1 MDAKYMMQT
10 GYYNIGQYMMEN
22 HGWTKRQANAFEFY
36 GIDNP
41 SDLAALPA
49 EAAEAYRYNEAKLSG
64 ALKEEAVE
72 ADAAEARINAGCD
85 TDADWKVLVSAG
97 RAKLVT
103 VDHGEY
109 GDASGRS
116 AHMEYQMK
124 ASGAPSEM
132 EN

>member
-1 MDAKYMMQT
+1 MNAKYMMKT

-22 HGWTKRQANAFEFY
+22 HGWTKNQAFAFEFY

-41 SDLAALPA
+41 GDLDALPV
-49 EAAEAYRYNEAKLSG
+49 EAAAAYRYNQAKLSG
-64 ALKEEAVE
+64 ALAADAKA
-72 ADAAEARINAGCD
+72 ADAAEARVNAGQN
-85 TDADWKVLVSAG
+85 TVADWEMLVAAG
-97 RAKLVT
+97 RAKRVT

-116 AHMEYQMK
+116 AHVEYQLRTL
-124 ASGAPSEM
+124 GAPSEM